1 MTPFFGQKIL
11 TIVMKVEFLYCT
23 LDSFTM
29 NIKLIRGVQTI
40 HPQKNKNM
48 ELWHAW
54 TANIPYKSFVSLK
67 EVGDTSFRELKGYI
81 IQGVEMSNWMISEN
95 LTYLV
100 LSFESWAEQK
110 IWKWKC
116 QNECTGCFNIKTNQH
131 VCLKSP
137 VASLASGIDCFN
149 DKWIQ
154 QVYLGWTIVRHHQ
167 DTAESMQ
174 EQVNDKT

>member
-1 MTPFFGQKIL
+1 MKI
-11 TIVMKVEFLYCT
+11 EFLYST
-23 LDSFTM
+23 LVSFTM
-29 NIKLIRGVQTI
+29 NIKLKRGVQTI
-40 HPQKNKNM
+40 HLQKNKNM

-54 TANIPYKSFVSLK
+54 TANIPYKSFMSLK
-67 EVGDTSFRELKGYI
+67 EVGYK
-81 IQGVEMSNWMISEN
+81 NWIISEN

-100 LSFESWAEQK
+100 LSFESWAEHK

-131 VCLKSP
+131 VCLKSL

-154 QVYLGWTIVRHHQ
+154 QVYLGWTIVRHLQ

>member
-1 MTPFFGQKIL
+1 MKI
-11 TIVMKVEFLYCT
+11 EFLYST
-23 LDSFTM
+23 LVSFTM
-29 NIKLIRGVQTI
+29 NIKLKRGVQTI
-40 HPQKNKNM
+40 HPQKNKNI

-54 TANIPYKSFVSLK
+54 TANIPYKSFMSLK
-67 EVGDTSFRELKGYI
+67 EVGYK
-81 IQGVEMSNWMISEN
+81 NWIISEN

-100 LSFESWAEQK
+100 LSFESWAEHK

-131 VCLKSP
+131 VCLKSL

-154 QVYLGWTIVRHHQ
+154 QVYLGWTIVRHLQ

>member
-1 MTPFFGQKIL
+1 MKI
-11 TIVMKVEFLYCT
+11 EFLYST
-23 LDSFTM
+23 LVSFTM
-29 NIKLIRGVQTI
+29 NIKLKRGVQTI
-40 HPQKNKNM
+40 HPQKNKNI

-54 TANIPYKSFVSLK
+54 TANIPYKSFMSLK
-67 EVGDTSFRELKGYI
+67 EVGYK
-81 IQGVEMSNWMISEN
+81 NWIISEN
-95 LTYLV
+95 LTDLV
-100 LSFESWAEQK
+100 LSFESRAEHK

-131 VCLKSP
+131 VCLKSL

-154 QVYLGWTIVRHHQ
+154 QVYLGWTIVRHLQ